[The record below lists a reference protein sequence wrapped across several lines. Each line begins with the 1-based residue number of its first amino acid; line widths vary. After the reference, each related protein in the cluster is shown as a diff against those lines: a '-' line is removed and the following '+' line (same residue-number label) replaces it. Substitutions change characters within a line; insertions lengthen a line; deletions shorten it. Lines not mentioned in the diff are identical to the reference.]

1 MWAGT
6 EMRRALIRGGH
17 RCAAFACAGSLAI
30 GLLLATPAGA
40 QWIGSAGGDGSPPPA
55 KPPAAPLA
63 PAPAAA
69 APTAAPVA
77 PSAGFGG
84 GFDSPGMASPGGFG
98 ELPGGGLAAPG
109 GGFPQGGFST
119 PQRGAGGP
127 SAECQNTVNALRGDV
142 EKNGG
147 ALKAAA
153 TKKRPPTEICPLFR
167 RFVASQNKFYDY
179 LVKNKTACGVPDSAL
194 KSLKTNIAGV
204 TKTSDKVCDIAANG
218 PPAGAAPAAPQ
229 GMLSQGLGLP
239 TGLPSVT
246 ADRPGGVYDTL
257 GGNALR

>member
-1 MWAGT
+1 
-6 EMRRALIRGGH
+6 MRRALIRGGH
-17 RCAAFACAGSLAI
+17 RCTAFACAGSLAI

-55 KPPAAPLA
+55 KPLAAPLA

-69 APTAAPVA
+69 APAAA
-77 PSAGFGG
+77 PSAGFGA
-84 GFDSPGMASPGGFG
+84 GFDSPGMASPEGFG

-109 GGFPQGGFST
+109 GGFSA

-204 TKTSDKVCDIAANG
+204 TKTSDKVCEIATNG
-218 PPAGAAPAAPQ
+218 PPPGAAPAAPQ